1 MTWIPHIQ
9 DIKIRTVT
17 IAKQMRLFH
26 GHKWGLNPH
35 IQKVLFTTVVEKIVT
50 YAAAVWAHPMQSRK
64 IKHLSTIQ
72 RPFALG
78 ITRAYRT
85 TSSDAI
91 NVLAGLLPLHIRVEE
106 EAARQI
112 VLQLKRPVTF
122 DEEYFNPE
130 DYEAKCCP
138 LKIHPAAK
146 GTGISI
152 ITNPTTA
159 HRPAQIT
166 IFTDGSKID
175 ENVGSAY
182 VVMLQDTVIDQWK
195 GQLRQFNSVFQG
207 EAVAIAQAIRYLQ
220 SHHSRNATIKTD
232 SLSSLYAI
240 GNPDHPSDIIQG
252 IQEDLR
258 KISQLHTRLE
268 WIKAHAGHHG
278 NELADHLAKEAATGA
293 TSQQINIPWPV
304 SYLKRTLRLKA
315 IGKWQQ
321 TWDNSDTGRRTY
333 YHVSYVDTTTKILQT
348 CNW

>member
-1 MTWIPHIQ
+1 MGPQ
-9 DIKIRTVT
+9 SSYSEGP
-17 IAKQMRLFH
+17 L
-26 GHKWGLNPH
+26 
-35 IQKVLFTTVVEKIVT
+35 TTVVEKIVT

-72 RPFALG
+72 RPLHWVSLEPTARRLQ
-78 ITRAYRT
+78 TRST
-85 TSSDAI
+85 CW
-91 NVLAGLLPLHIRVEE
+91 LAFFPLHIRVEE

-122 DEEYFNPE
+122 EEEYFNPE

-258 KISQLHTRLE
+258 KNSQLHTRLE

-293 TSQQINIPWPV
+293 TTSQQINIPWPV

-333 YHVSYVDTTTKILQT
+333 YHVSYVDTTKNFANMQL
-348 CNW
+348 